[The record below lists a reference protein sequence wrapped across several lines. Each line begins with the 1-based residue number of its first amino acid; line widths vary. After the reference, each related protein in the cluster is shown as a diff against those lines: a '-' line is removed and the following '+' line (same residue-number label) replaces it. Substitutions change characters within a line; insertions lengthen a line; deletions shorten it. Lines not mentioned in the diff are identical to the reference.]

1 MYKCTICEYMYD
13 ESAEGTSF
21 DSLSDDY
28 ACPVCAAGKEAFEA
42 EAETVS

>member
-1 MYKCTICEYMYD
+1 MYD